1 MLIKEYRIPL
11 PLSVEEYRI
20 AQLYMIQK
28 KSRQESKGAGSGV
41 EILINQPYEDGP
53 GGSGQYTHKVYH
65 IGSHLPG
72 WFRAILPKTALR
84 VEEESWNAYPYTKTR
99 YTCPFIE
106 KFSLEVETKYLPD
119 AGHQD
124 NVFNLSSAEA
134 KSRFIDL
141 IDFVNDPI
149 SSSDYTK
156 EEDPRTFQSKKT
168 GRGPLNEDWRQLD
181 ANYEFVPHSGCTNVM
196 CAYKLCRVEFRYWGM
211 QNRIEKF
218 IHDVALK
225 KTMLMAHRQAWCW
238 QDEWYG
244 LSIDDIRQLERE
256 AAQELQ
262 ERMAEAHMDEEI
274 PVQNVLNRIDS
285 MASRKRFEHS
295 NGSATTASESESESR
310 LDDGRLDS
318 VGSDFGL
325 EEAVFSPKLTEGSA
339 KSAAAKA
346 KRRLSS
352 RLSSE
357 SRGSR
362 ESNTHMLAHWH
373 MDSIQQDS
381 DSSDEEFFDAKDWQE
396 DQEEDGPM
404 LSHWSSE
411 DVLSPVAMEGGG
423 VHFASEEGGASHLHM
438 GDGGS
443 MPSDITVLF
452 LVLHGGNVLDGMQ
465 ESGAKSSD
473 INTFRMAFDAVVRAH
488 FPMAQ
493 GRIAVKLV
501 TCPSTCHEAVSLIT
515 SLGPCGGDSSSS
527 AFDNKLQTN
536 TGDFVPIGALS
547 IMATSTPDYVEAV
560 TTTVSR
566 MNAAYQE
573 FIKTEEGHRFQ
584 GQVCV
589 VADCM
594 GSILGYDALSR
605 GTLMHGHQYL
615 SPTSSHCSSFYDA
628 PISPP
633 APSTPTG
640 SPVPSS
646 SPTPN
651 SAQSAASM
659 SPPPPHKCPS
669 NTAVEMLRSSEYDT
683 PRKHTSMSTN
693 NLQSMHDAA
702 VAAGGR
708 SPTGVLYERAKRFS
722 NPTFSTRDS
731 FQGCG
736 VDVGPDGRRISL
748 CSQVSMTSDMI
759 VPKVEFEVTHFFMFG
774 SPLGMVLAYRR
785 SLQDFRPA
793 QPIKPVCS
801 QLYNLFHRT
810 DPSAARLEP
819 LLHSKFSLVTPFS
832 VERYQKYPLGDG
844 RRSGLIDAITANM
857 LLFSEG
863 RADGFARRH
872 ASVASSASEAGETE
886 GVLSGPA
893 LHTVN
898 AITSKWWGSKRLDY
912 ALYCPEALQ
921 AFPTGAL
928 PHLFHASYW
937 ESTDTIAFILRQVFH
952 SDSISGHGGDGSVM
966 ANFVPAQPR
975 EKWQR
980 KRTSVKMKQSVN
992 PNHRAKDVVVMEGAP
1007 QTLVGR
1013 FMYSTLDM
1021 VTLTGEKVDI
1031 HIMTQPPS
1039 GEWVHFATEVTSSN
1053 GRVSYTIPESRRL
1066 GQGIYPVKMVV
1077 RGDHTSS
1084 DAYLTVV
1091 PPNTECVV
1099 FSIDG
1104 SFTASVSIM
1113 GRDPKVRAGAVD
1125 VVRHWQELNYL
1136 IIYVTARPSMQKQ
1149 KVVSWLAQHNFPHG
1163 AVSFCD
1169 SITTDPLRQKANYLK
1184 GLIEQNKIIIHA
1196 AYGSS
1201 KDIPIYSSIGLKPSQ
1216 IYIVGKVSKKYQN
1229 QAVILSDGY
1238 AAHLDGLSR
1247 CSRPAVG
1254 NARVVL
1260 RKGCFSLPG
1269 RSKPVRAAKQPAT
1282 RTASYHGAGGV
1293 GPTGIGAGSSPTT
1306 TGGSVGRTLSRATQG
1321 SVKFEV

>member
-11 PLSVEEYRI
+11 PLSVDEYRI

-53 GGSGQYTHKVYH
+53 GGTGQYTHKVYH

-134 KSRFIDL
+134 KSRYIDL

-149 SSSDYTK
+149 SSGDYVK
-156 EEDPRTFQSKKT
+156 EDDPRTFQSKKT
-168 GRGPLNEDWRQLD
+168 GRGPLNDDWREVDELD
-181 ANYEFVPHSGCTNVM
+181 EFLPKYGCTDVM

-225 KTMLMAHRQAWCW
+225 KTMFLAHRQAWCW

-244 LSIDDIRQLERE
+244 LCIDDIRELERE

-325 EEAVFSPKLTEGSA
+325 EEAVFSSKESSA

-362 ESNTHMLAHWH
+362 ESNSHTLAHWH

-381 DSSDEEFFDAKDWQE
+381 DSSDEEFFDAKDWQD
-396 DQEEDGPM
+396 DQEDDGPL

-411 DVLSPVAMEGGG
+411 DVLSPVSLEDEA
-423 VHFASEEGGASHLHM
+423 
-438 GDGGS
+438 GGS
-443 MPSDITVLF
+443 QFAGNLQSDITVLF

-465 ESGAKSSD
+465 ETGAKSSD
-473 INTFRMAFDAVVRAH
+473 INTFKTAFDAVVRAH
-488 FPMAQ
+488 FPVAQ
-493 GRIAVKLV
+493 GHIAVKLV
-501 TCPSTCHEAVSLIT
+501 SCPPTCHEAVNLIT
-515 SLGPCGGDSSSS
+515 SLGPCGVDATSS

-536 TGDFVPIGALS
+536 TDFVPIGALS
-547 IMATSTPDYVEAV
+547 IMATSNPDYLESV
-560 TTTVSR
+560 TATVGR
-566 MNAAYQE
+566 MNAAYHE
-573 FIKTEEGHRFQ
+573 FVKSQEGHGFQ

-589 VADCM
+589 VGDCM
-594 GSILGYDALSR
+594 GAILGYDALAR
-605 GTLMHGHQYL
+605 GTFITPQQYL
-615 SPTSSHCSSFYDA
+615 SPSISTMSNCTFYDA

-633 APSTPTG
+633 GSSTP
-640 SPVPSS
+640 PSG

-651 SAQSAASM
+651 SISPATPPGNTNQLSPTPLQSSIIT
-659 SPPPPHKCPS
+659 HKCPS
-669 NTAVEMLRSSEYDT
+669 NSTIEMLRSTDAFDGG
-683 PRKHTSMSTN
+683 PRKPTATSSN
-693 NLQSMHDAA
+693 NLQAMHDSGTRYTAP
-702 VAAGGR
+702 
-708 SPTGVLYERAKRFS
+708 SHERVKRFS
-722 NPTFSTRDS
+722 NPIAFSNRDS
-731 FQGCG
+731 VQSYSS
-736 VDVGPDGRRISL
+736 DIGPDGRRISL
-748 CSQVSMTSDMI
+748 CSQVSMTSDMML
-759 VPKVEFEVTHFFMFG
+759 PKVEFEVTHFFMFG
-774 SPLGMVLAYRR
+774 SPLGLVLAYRR
-785 SLQDFRPA
+785 SLQDFRPTL
-793 QPIKPVCS
+793 PLKPACS

-819 LLHSKFSLVTPFS
+819 LLHSKFSVVTPFS
-832 VERYQKYPLGDG
+832 VERYQKYPRGDG
-844 RRSGLIDAITANM
+844 RSSGLIDAITTNM

-863 RADGFARRH
+863 RAEGYGRRH
-872 ASVASSASEAGETE
+872 PSVASSASEAGETE

-898 AITSKWWGSKRLDY
+898 AITSKWWGSKRLDF

-952 SDSISGHGGDGSVM
+952 NDSVSVHAGDGTAV
-966 ANFVPAQPR
+966 ANFIPAQPR

-992 PNHRAKDVVVMEGAP
+992 PNHRAKDVVVVEGSP
-1007 QTLVGR
+1007 QMLVGR

-1053 GRVSYTIPESRRL
+1053 GRVSYTIPEARRL

-1077 RGDHTSS
+1077 RGDHTSADS
-1084 DAYLTVV
+1084 YLTVV
-1091 PPNTECVV
+1091 PPKTECVV

-1163 AVSFCD
+1163 VVSFCD
-1169 SITTDPLRQKANYLK
+1169 GITTDPLRQKANYLK
-1184 GLIEQNKIIIHA
+1184 GLVDQSKLVIHA

-1201 KDIPIYSSIGLKPSQ
+1201 KDIPIYSSIGLKPTQ
-1216 IYIVGKVSKKYQN
+1216 IFIVGKVSKKYQS
-1229 QAVILSDGY
+1229 QAVVLSDGY
-1238 AAHLDGLSR
+1238 AAHLDGVSR

-1254 NARVVL
+1254 NARLAL

-1269 RSKPVRAAKQPAT
+1269 QSKPVRPAKQPAT
-1282 RTASYHGAGGV
+1282 RTASYHGMSPS
-1293 GPTGIGAGSSPTT
+1293 GPTGIGSGS
-1306 TGGSVGRTLSRATQG
+1306 GGSGTTRTLSRATQG